1 LEVHE
6 GVLTVNES
14 SSGRHPEQHESPLR
28 WLEDVA
34 SIFAGKRVGL
44 EATLLLYLLAT
55 AAVVGIIWT
64 AVHQ

>member
-1 LEVHE
+1 M
-6 GVLTVNES
+6 NEP
-14 SSGRHPEQHESPLR
+14 SSGRRSEQHETPLR

-44 EATLLLYLLAT
+44 EATLFLYLLAA